1 MATHPHEPPVAAP
14 APSPEAEDGEEHA
27 DWQDRY
33 IRLAADLQNLR
44 RRADRERVELQR
56 FGAEPLTLSL
66 LPVLD
71 NLQRALDAAP
81 EGDPLAEGLRQVIR
95 QFEEALGAHG
105 VRAVETVGRR
115 FDPAHHEAVLTES
128 NQELEEDMVTAELRP
143 GYRMHERVL
152 RPAQVRVSRR
162 PS

>member
-1 MATHPHEPPVAAP
+1 MATHPHDPPVAAAEP
-14 APSPEAEDGEEHA
+14 APEAESGEERA

-33 IRLAADLQNLR
+33 TRLAADLQNLR
-44 RRADRERVELQR
+44 RRADRERVEMQR

-71 NLQRALDAAP
+71 NLQRALAAAP
-81 EGDPLAEGLRQVIR
+81 EDDPLAEGLRQVIR
-95 QFEEALGAHG
+95 QFEEVLDAHG
-105 VRAVETVGRR
+105 VRAVETVGQR

-128 NQELEEDMVTAELRP
+128 NQELEEDTVTAELRP
-143 GYRMHERVL
+143 GYRMHGRVL

>member
-1 MATHPHEPPVAAP
+1 M
-14 APSPEAEDGEEHA
+14 
-27 DWQDRY
+27 
-33 IRLAADLQNLR
+33 
-44 RRADRERVELQR
+44 ELQR

-71 NLQRALDAAP
+71 NLQRALDAAL
-81 EGDPLAEGLRQVIR
+81 EGDPLADGLRQVIR
-95 QFEEALGAHG
+95 QFDEALGAHG

-115 FDPAHHEAVLTES
+115 FDPAHHEAVLAES

-152 RPAQVRVSRR
+152 RPAQARVSRW

>member
-1 MATHPHEPPVAAP
+1 MIR
-14 APSPEAEDGEEHA
+14 EE
-27 DWQDRY
+27 
-33 IRLAADLQNLR
+33 
-44 RRADRERVELQR
+44 
-56 FGAEPLTLSL
+56 T
-66 LPVLD
+66 
-71 NLQRALDAAP
+71 DAAP
-81 EGDPLAEGLRQVIR
+81 EGDPLAEGLHQVIR